1 MLGASRGIDADI
13 VRRFAADGGD
23 VAFSWFGSQE
33 AAEALAAET
42 GSKTVKCDGADRDAV
57 VALVRDRLLD
67 ILVANASLYV
77 GGEDPLALD
86 AEAIDRLNDVDVRSS
101 ATSTRGA
108 SPSTWCSPALSTRT

>member
-13 VRRFAADGGD
+13 GRCFAADGGD

-57 VALVRDRLLD
+57 VALVR
-67 ILVANASLYV
+67 VACPRHP
-77 GGEDPLALD
+77 GG
-86 AEAIDRLNDVDVRSS
+86 
-101 ATSTRGA
+101 
-108 SPSTWCSPALSTRT
+108 

>member
-1 MLGASRGIDADI
+1 MQVFVPIKVYSHDGSSGEAILVLGASRGIDADI

-57 VALVRDRLLD
+57 VALVRDRL
-67 ILVANASLYV
+67 
-77 GGEDPLALD
+77 
-86 AEAIDRLNDVDVRSS
+86 
-101 ATSTRGA
+101 
-108 SPSTWCSPALSTRT
+108 PSTSWW